1 MERTY
6 IMVKPDGVQ
15 RGLIGD
21 IIKRFE
27 QKGFKLVAMK
37 FMLVHSIKYYSII
50 IRVNLCTICSIQA
63 TAHFSA
69 RFIFHKALSRDSW
82 YKESVHKCKCRTNL
96 RNLAV
101 RSYIN
106 PGLWTVDWTMDR
118 FHTQRLHSSCL
129 SHHLF
134 KVAA

>member
-21 IIKRFE
+21 IVKRFE

-37 FMLVHSIKYYSII
+37 FMQVHSIKYYQII
-50 IRVNLCTICSIQA
+50 MRMNLCTACSIQA

-69 RFIFHKALSRDSW
+69 RFIFHKASSRDSW

-96 RNLAV
+96 K
-101 RSYIN
+101 RSCCTVIYK
-106 PGLWTVDWTMDR
+106 PWTVDRGLDHGL
-118 FHTQRLHSSCL
+118 FPHTKTALL
-129 SHHLF
+129 MLIAPP
-134 KVAA
+134 V